1 METRWRISAILPRL
15 LKLLLLHF
23 FLGIIFVSD
32 DLLHGFAHAEKL
44 VRIHLR
50 LAAFKVQEVPI
61 GLPSRWDRVK
71 NPVTISIP
79 DRCDLIEE
87 TR

>member
-1 METRWRISAILPRL
+1 MEDQCNFASTSQASLASL
-15 LKLLLLHF
+15 
-23 FLGIIFVSD
+23 FLGEFMAVSD
-32 DLLHGFAHAEKL
+32 DL

-79 DRCDLIEE
+79 DRCDLI
-87 TR
+87 

>member
-1 METRWRISAILPRL
+1 MA
-15 LKLLLLHF
+15 
-23 FLGIIFVSD
+23 VSD
-32 DLLHGFAHAEKL
+32 DLLHGFLAHAEKL
-44 VRIHLR
+44 VRIRLR

-79 DRCDLIEE
+79 DRCDLI
-87 TR
+87 